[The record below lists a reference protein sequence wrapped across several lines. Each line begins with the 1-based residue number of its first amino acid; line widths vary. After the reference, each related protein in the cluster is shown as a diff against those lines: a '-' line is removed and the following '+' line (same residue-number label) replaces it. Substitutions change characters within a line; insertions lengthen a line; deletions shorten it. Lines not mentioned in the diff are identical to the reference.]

1 MQRIREAL
9 SDKTSRFYELLPST
23 QFRNQ
28 PIKPITSKDELKNK
42 IEMVENL
49 FDVEISLKVILGNNY
64 KAITKQF

>member
-42 IEMVENL
+42 IETVENL

>member
-1 MQRIREAL
+1 M